1 MSTICQIIDSLQNLT
16 NAKISQSDI
25 ARVFGV
31 TRATIN
37 ARAKNNSQVTF
48 DEIKKLEKFYNV
60 SLTAA
65 KFASRLLEGSNF
77 SFTGSYKPPEDIIK
91 IPYWSGL
98 PDELKIPDFTC
109 VTAERNV
116 IKNHWY
122 LNPDSLCIVPMFG
135 NKMANYWYKINDS
148 DILIIDTSHNKIVG
162 NGVYFATSQNNT
174 RFWVREMQNLIN
186 NDVEFKSFS
195 PSGNTTRVM
204 TKQELEE
211 VDFRIIGKVIKNVS
225 FRL

>member
-1 MSTICQIIDSLQNLT
+1 MRFNQVYGTLQKLIKAEINQAELGRVLGVSRA
-16 NAKISQSDI
+16 NINYKKQANVLLSDEDVKKIE
-25 ARVFGV
+25 
-31 TRATIN
+31 TYY
-37 ARAKNNSQVTF
+37 K
-48 DEIKKLEKFYNV
+48 V
-60 SLTAA
+60 SLAPNNT
-65 KFASRLLEGSNF
+65 L
-77 SFTGSYKPPEDIIK
+77 SFTGGYKPVSDIIK
-91 IPYWSGL
+91 IPYWDGL
-98 PDELKIPDFTC
+98 PEELKIPDFTC

-174 RFWVREMQNLIN
+174 RFWIREMQNLIN
-186 NDVEFKSFS
+186 NDVEFKAFA
-195 PSGNTTRVM
+195 PSGNTTSVM
-204 TKQELEE
+204 TKQQLDE
-211 VDFRIIGKVIKNVS
+211 VDFRIIGKVVKNVS

>member
-1 MSTICQIIDSLQNLT
+1 MRYNVLIERLQNLT
-16 NAKISQSDI
+16 KDKANIKEIADIIGVPARTLYTRGQRNSNFALEEIIQIENYYNISLRQNDTSFAAKI
-25 ARVFGV
+25 
-31 TRATIN
+31 
-37 ARAKNNSQVTF
+37 
-48 DEIKKLEKFYNV
+48 Y
-60 SLTAA
+60 
-65 KFASRLLEGSNF
+65 
-77 SFTGSYKPPEDIIK
+77 PPDDIIK

-174 RFWVREMQNLIN
+174 RFWIREMQNLIN
-186 NDVEFKSFS
+186 NDVEFKAFA

-211 VDFRIIGKVIKNVS
+211 VDFKVIGKVIKNVS